1 MRAIERWKK
10 LGPSAQEAV
19 NAADFESTYLTA
31 RAKGIPIK
39 QIDMPILSIKAAT
52 HGWLEDVKLSN
63 RPETHELYEHTL
75 RQFQK
80 WNLNGGPQRI
90 NVVDLTRK
98 DILEYGKW
106 LLDDE
111 KNSARIAGNKPTRL
125 KATGIEIRS
134 NSSPVMA

>member
-1 MRAIERWKK
+1 
-10 LGPSAQEAV
+10 V

-75 RQFQK
+75 RQFHE
-80 WNLNGGPQRI
+80 WNLNGGPHRI

-98 DILEYGKW
+98 DILE
-106 LLDDE
+106 LSE
-111 KNSARIAGNKPTRL
+111 MAAR
-125 KATGIEIRS
+125 
-134 NSSPVMA
+134 